1 MITVFASASAR
12 ALVLRHPRSALA
24 RLSLQRVR
32 QASMQHVA
40 MGEADRPA
48 SMVAVGQTTSLNGT
62 VRRVLFRADS
72 GYTVATLDCSPQ
84 GRKAVVITSNHCLAL
99 VQPGERLAVV
109 GRWTEHHKFGTQLQV
124 ESTSGLETGATPSTA
139 EGMEELLCS
148 RAIKGV
154 GPKLAATLVQ
164 EFGESTLDVLLSEER
179 EEELLRVPG
188 MGAKTLERVRT
199 SAREWAD
206 SRDALGFGLSLGL
219 SGAQAYALVKK
230 HGANSEAK
238 VAAYPPHS
246 PPLPT
251 PYSLLPR
258 LHYSRPT
265 RCVPTRTCSRI
276 SSASPRSMPSRW
288 HASTSRPPRRC
299 ARRRWSWLGLRLG
312 LG

>member
-24 RLSLQRVR
+24 RLSMQRVR

-206 SRDALGFGLSLGL
+206 SRDAL
-219 SGAQAYALVKK
+219 
-230 HGANSEAK
+230 
-238 VAAYPPHS
+238 
-246 PPLPT
+246 
-251 PYSLLPR
+251 
-258 LHYSRPT
+258 
-265 RCVPTRTCSRI
+265 
-276 SSASPRSMPSRW
+276 
-288 HASTSRPPRRC
+288 
-299 ARRRWSWLGLRLG
+299 
-312 LG
+312 

>member
-12 ALVLRHPRSALA
+12 ALVLRHPRSTLA
-24 RLSLQRVR
+24 RLSMQRVR

-188 MGAKTLERVRT
+188 MGPKTLERVRT
-199 SAREWAD
+199 SARQWAD

-246 PPLPT
+246 PPLPILPT
-251 PYSLLPR
+251 PYSLAITTHDPPGACQPVPARGAPR
-258 LHYSRPT
+258 LRRGRCPRDGTPRP
-265 RCVPTRTCSRI
+265 RALR
-276 SSASPRSMPSRW
+276 A
-288 HASTSRPPRRC
+288 A
-299 ARRRWSWLGLRLG
+299 ARAGDG

>member
-1 MITVFASASAR
+1 
-12 ALVLRHPRSALA
+12 
-24 RLSLQRVR
+24 
-32 QASMQHVA
+32 
-40 MGEADRPA
+40 
-48 SMVAVGQTTSLNGT
+48 MVAVGQTTSLNGT
-62 VRRVLFRADS
+62 IRRVLFRADS

-188 MGAKTLERVRT
+188 MGPKTLERVRT
-199 SAREWAD
+199 
-206 SRDALGFGLSLGL
+206 
-219 SGAQAYALVKK
+219 
-230 HGANSEAK
+230 
-238 VAAYPPHS
+238 
-246 PPLPT
+246 
-251 PYSLLPR
+251 
-258 LHYSRPT
+258 
-265 RCVPTRTCSRI
+265 
-276 SSASPRSMPSRW
+276 
-288 HASTSRPPRRC
+288 
-299 ARRRWSWLGLRLG
+299 
-312 LG
+312 